1 MLAAPFFELKVA
13 PGHAVNIP
21 TLRRVILHKVSEQ
34 WTPEFISVGFI
45 AKGCGVSNTTVL
57 RWIST
62 GKLPAFRLPGGHYR
76 IERNNF
82 SEFLAKHSIPAMN
95 K

>member
-1 MLAAPFFELKVA
+1 VTK
-13 PGHAVNIP
+13 
-21 TLRRVILHKVSEQ
+21 TTEQ
-34 WTPEFISVGFI
+34 WTPDYISVGFI

-76 IERNNF
+76 IER
-82 SEFLAKHSIPAMN
+82 SDFLVFMDKHHIPSLN
-95 K
+95 KTSD